1 MTRRVL
7 SFFSWTV
14 FNLCFVW
21 KQSFIFKPV
30 VNNPLRLLFSQDER
44 IPALLTL
51 RPKKSTSGKAEL
63 TNFQTFD
70 QKNIAFT
77 AYIHFLVLFF
87 YYVLCF
93 LSFSSFLS
101 FDITKIL
108 IHHIDKPRV
117 SFSVGSLN
125 FKNTS
130 VVWQAWFSCT
140 LIALKLF

>member
-14 FNLCFVW
+14 SNLCFVW

-30 VNNPLRLLFSQDER
+30 VNNPLRFLFSQDKR
-44 IPALLTL
+44 IPPFSHWDPKN
-51 RPKKSTSGKAEL
+51 RPPVKPNWQTSKLSIKKTSLSQLIST
-63 TNFQTFD
+63 
-70 QKNIAFT
+70 
-77 AYIHFLVLFF
+77 FLFFF

-93 LSFSSFLS
+93 LWFSSFLS

-140 LIALKLF
+140 SIALKLF